1 VLVRPARNRQ
11 TSLVVSGLVAPSDM
25 EVAWHPVTPVSSLP
39 SDMTVPAG
47 RSMARTVSW
56 PGGLAA

>member
-1 VLVRPARNRQ
+1 VLVRSARNRQ
-11 TSLVVSGLVAPSDM
+11 TSLVVSGLMARSAM
-25 EVAWHPVTPVSSLP
+25 EVAWHPFTPVSSLA

-47 RSMARTVSW
+47 SSMARTVSW